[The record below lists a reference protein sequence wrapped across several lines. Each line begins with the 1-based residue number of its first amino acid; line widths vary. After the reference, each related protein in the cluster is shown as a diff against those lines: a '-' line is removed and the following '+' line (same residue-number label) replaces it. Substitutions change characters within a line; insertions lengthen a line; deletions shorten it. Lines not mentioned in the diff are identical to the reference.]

1 MNILYITVD
10 ALRADHV
17 TEEIMPNMY
26 NFVDQGCE
34 YTRCYAN
41 GPGTPWSFPALLGG
55 RYSAASDGFGIPG
68 EDDPRPTLAEVLRD
82 EGYATAGFTDNR
94 FASSDYNYDR
104 GIDSMFDGS
113 ATSSEKRLKQEVRE
127 RLDHDGILYQTLL
140 RSYHIIDDLLVNIR
154 GSDTRFAR
162 AELLIDELVEW
173 VADQDDEWFA
183 WLHPMDTHAPYE
195 APDDYQQLFLDDP
208 VPRRR
213 SQELARKATHHPK
226 ELTDE
231 DWDLQRKL
239 YKAECK
245 YLDDQLGQLLNS
257 QFESSETLIVF
268 TADHGEMHGEHGLGG
283 HPQQFWEEVIHV
295 PCGMSSPRLEGNT
308 INKQIAHIDLPATML
323 DLIGIQQPS
332 GWPGRS
338 LPPSKKDEW
347 EAREHV
353 FVDVEPELNRDHA
366 GVRRADNWKL
376 MRHDDDG
383 ELLLDVNTN
392 PEEDPTGD
400 KTDSATERYEVLSTV
415 LDDHLD
421 DMEQQRRGEMAGI
434 EDEEMVEQ
442 HLKELGYLE

>member
-1 MNILYITVD
+1 
-10 ALRADHV
+10 
-17 TEEIMPNMY
+17 
-26 NFVDQGCE
+26 
-34 YTRCYAN
+34 
-41 GPGTPWSFPALLGG
+41 
-55 RYSAASDGFGIPG
+55 
-68 EDDPRPTLAEVLRD
+68 
-82 EGYATAGFTDNR
+82 
-94 FASSDYNYDR
+94 
-104 GIDSMFDGS
+104 
-113 ATSSEKRLKQEVRE
+113 
-127 RLDHDGILYQTLL
+127 
-140 RSYHIIDDLLVNIR
+140 
-154 GSDTRFAR
+154 
-162 AELLIDELVEW
+162 
-173 VADQDDEWFA
+173 
-183 WLHPMDTHAPYE
+183 
-195 APDDYQQLFLDDP
+195 
-208 VPRRR
+208 
-213 SQELARKATHHPK
+213 
-226 ELTDE
+226 
-231 DWDLQRKL
+231 
-239 YKAECK
+239 
-245 YLDDQLGQLLNS
+245 
-257 QFESSETLIVF
+257 
-268 TADHGEMHGEHGLGG
+268 MHGEHGLGG